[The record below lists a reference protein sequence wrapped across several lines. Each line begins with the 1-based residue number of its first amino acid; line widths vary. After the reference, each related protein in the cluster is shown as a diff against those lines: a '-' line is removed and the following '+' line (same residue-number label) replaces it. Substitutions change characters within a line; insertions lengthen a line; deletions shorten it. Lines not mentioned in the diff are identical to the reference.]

1 MENGLQV
8 YQKRQER
15 YLALMSSPEVI
26 SIYSSL
32 EKRVIDGAL
41 KDTIE
46 IISDDFLIQKVS
58 VLTKYICMDLGIKD
72 RHDNEMMKYINSRLF
87 TMLKGHYSDFTI
99 EDIKLSFELLEIGT
113 LDKWL
118 PKNNDGTA
126 NREHYQ
132 SFNVKFYTKVL
143 NAYRNYKKEIFGK
156 GQRHLFKLKS
166 GDEFVI
172 SAEQRAAN
180 SQVTIDD
187 ICASFNAYKF
197 ESVKPNFILSIFITT
212 LIEKGKMTLPKATT
226 REIIEAKNEIAERE
240 TSRSVRKDMLEKY
253 HNGIISSQ
261 IESLA
266 QIKANNNAIAKYYD
280 ELITNNKSL
289 KEELK

>member
-1 MENGLQV
+1 MEKGLQI

-46 IISDDFLIQKVS
+46 IISDEFLIEKVAI
-58 VLTKYICMDLGIKD
+58 LTKYICMDLGIKD
-72 RHDNEMMKYINSRLF
+72 RHDAEMMKYINSRLF

-99 EDIKLSFELLEIGT
+99 EDIKLAFELLEIGT

-118 PKNNDGTA
+118 PTNNDGTP

-156 GQRHLFKLKS
+156 GQRHLYKLKS
-166 GDEFVI
+166 GKELVI
-172 SAEQRAAN
+172 SPEQRAAN

-187 ICASFNAYKF
+187 ISAAFNLYKF

-212 LIEKGKMTLPKATT
+212 LIEKGKMILPEPSV
-226 REIIEAKNEIAERE
+226 REVIEAKNEIAERE
-240 TSRSVRKDMLEKY
+240 TSRNARKSMLENY

-266 QIKANNNAIAKYYD
+266 QIKANNNAMTRYFDILIANKQTIKT
-280 ELITNNKSL
+280 ELQ
-289 KEELK
+289 